1 MVVDYNKSSK
11 LVKVAEYNADALM
24 KKLSAKSVKSY
35 GWISE
40 DNLLLWN
47 SALRDRTSGFI
58 MKAAIVP
65 GNTDVVKNTGTYI
78 KNDSAVVYSSPNLSD
93 PVKKKIPIGELVYV
107 YKKRLTIKVIW

>member
-1 MVVDYNKSSK
+1 
-11 LVKVAEYNADALM
+11 M
-24 KKLSAKSVKSY
+24 KKLPGKSVKSY

-78 KNDSAVVYSSPNLSD
+78 KMTLQ
-93 PVKKKIPIGELVYV
+93 
-107 YKKRLTIKVIW
+107 

>member
-1 MVVDYNKSSK
+1 
-11 LVKVAEYNADALM
+11 
-24 KKLSAKSVKSY
+24 VKSY

-93 PVKKKIPIGELVYV
+93 PVKKKIPIGSWSMYI
-107 YKKRLTIKVIW
+107 KKQLTTKDIW